1 MCVLPT
7 ENIHINWADSIQFF
21 LHPITNVEIVVANNF
36 GSKNEFIEEIFFVV
50 FREEPKL
57 LAVKNCFE
65 RGGHVQFML
74 SDSNQLKRAREVR
87 ASVAAASP
95 FRPAKSDVIRHTH
108 KS

>member
-1 MCVLPT
+1 MMCVLPT

-65 RGGHVQFML
+65 RGV
-74 SDSNQLKRAREVR
+74 DTVYVVR
-87 ASVAAASP
+87 FEPVETGPRGESVRRRRITFSASQ
-95 FRPAKSDVIRHTH
+95 K
-108 KS
+108 